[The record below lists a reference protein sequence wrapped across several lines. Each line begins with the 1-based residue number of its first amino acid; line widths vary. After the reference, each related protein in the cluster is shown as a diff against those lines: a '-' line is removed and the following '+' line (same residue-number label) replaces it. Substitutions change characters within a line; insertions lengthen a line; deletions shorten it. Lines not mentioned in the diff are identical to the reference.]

1 LWVEGK
7 MKKRIVVFNG
17 VHGAG
22 KSTLSQRLTEQDNR
36 FLLFPEIGRKVRE
49 EVTYNALESGEAFD
63 REVMRREIERD
74 SLLAQSSKIPVIE
87 TWHMGNIGYIEA
99 RTPQLTQ
106 LYTDL
111 LKKQLEVFDPCCIFI
126 HIDWDMFRQRVTEKI
141 KPEQIDELIAFYRI
155 IRDTTFKLYDQLGLR
170 YQIIEN
176 QGSVQESMA
185 ILQDYLATHVCGE

>member
-1 LWVEGK
+1 

-22 KSTLSQRLTEQDNR
+22 KSTLSQKLTEADDR

-74 SLLAQSSKIPVIE
+74 ALLVQSSKIPVIE

-111 LKKQLEVFDPCCIFI
+111 LKKQLELFDPYCVFV
-126 HIDWDMFRQRVTEKI
+126 HIDWDVFRQRVTEKI

-155 IRDTTFKLYDQLGLR
+155 IRDSTFKLYDQLGLR

-176 QGSVQESMA
+176 QASVQESMA
-185 ILQDYLATHVCGE
+185 LLQESMTAHVCGE